1 MFTKGVQRMINNIGS
16 WAMPIIISMI
26 LLGGILKNVP
36 LFDTFLKGAKE
47 GLNTSVLIAPSLIG
61 LITAVS
67 MLKASGA
74 LDIFTSFISPLAIR
88 IGLPPEIVPLAIL
101 RPISGSGSI
110 ALLDNIFENYGP
122 DSEIGRISS
131 IIMGA
136 TETTFY
142 TAAIYLGAAGI
153 KNSRHTIPSALI
165 ADITTIIF
173 AIITTKLFL
182 L

>member
-1 MFTKGVQRMINNIGS
+1 MMIIDIGS
-16 WAMPIIISMI
+16 WTVPAIISMI
-26 LLGGILKNVP
+26 LISGMSKGVP
-36 LFDTFLKGAKE
+36 LFDTFLKGAKD
-47 GLNTSVLIAPSLIG
+47 GLNTSILIAPSLIG
-61 LITAVS
+61 LVTAVS

-74 LDIFTSFISPLAIR
+74 LDIFTSFIAPLAGR
-88 IGLPPEIVPLAIL
+88 IGLPAEIVPLTIL

-110 ALLDNIFENYGP
+110 ALLDNIFKNYGP
-122 DSEIGRISS
+122 DSDVGRISS

-142 TAAIYLGAAGI
+142 TAAVYFGAAGI
-153 KNSRHTIPSALI
+153 KNSRHTIASALMV
-165 ADITTIIF
+165 DITTVIF